1 MRSRAHRRD
10 ILRPLVPTAPVG
22 ALALGFAALLIAPP
36 VSAQATTA
44 PLSATPTERSAPP
57 SSTPPAEGSAAAPSK
72 APSTIEITVE
82 GEKAPAGSTSLGRR
96 NIREMPGVLD
106 DPYRAVEVQPGV
118 TPTASGIPYY
128 FIRGAPPGNVGYF
141 FDGIQVPLLFHV
153 GAGPSVIPSA
163 AIRSVAIHPGP
174 TPASAGRF
182 AGAIIDAESTPPSY
196 QWRGEGSLR
205 ATDVGGILDG
215 PVGED
220 VNVFAGGRFATGA
233 PLISALVPSLALGYG
248 DYQTRVSWRPR
259 PDTRLSVFA
268 FGAYDYLA
276 TLTRACGSDAGSP
289 SAWCRGEITGRDVLL
304 DTDFHRVNLRYD
316 RELANGDK
324 LRADVTLGAERSR
337 GVAVA
342 AARDLKLNARLS
354 GATPAFSGKALLRG
368 GIDVAL
374 DRYDVTPF
382 PEGNDPIC
390 AMGTPGMLCGSQGE
404 LAHAAAVLFP
414 DRLDIALGAWAD
426 ALIELG
432 EGSTITPGLRIDHY
446 TSLGNS
452 ALAVDPRLVGRFGV
466 GKHLRFVPAV
476 ALASQLPAFAPIPA
490 LQIGGIRGG
499 LQRSLQT
506 SFGTEVSVGPIEA
519 VATVFRHATF
529 NLSDA
534 IGSGRGTGFGV
545 DRFLTRSVGD
555 AYGLELGARGALRRN
570 IFFLASYTLARA
582 TRTVLGRTVPSAYDR
597 THTAHFAL
605 LFDLGRGMRVGVRHV
620 FYTGFPADEAISGR
634 PPSESPARVRP
645 FYRLDV
651 RASKRWKIGKS
662 GYVGVVLDLENA
674 LLAKEVFDV
683 SCDEHGQ
690 CAPKELGPI
699 TIPQLGLE
707 AGF

>member
-1 MRSRAHRRD
+1 MRPRAHRRD
-10 ILRPLVPTAPVG
+10 LPRPLVLTAPRG
-22 ALALGFAALLIAPP
+22 ALALALGFAAVLSAPSVRAQAAEPAGAPP
-36 VSAQATTA
+36 TEGSPA
-44 PLSATPTERSAPP
+44 PLSAS
-57 SSTPPAEGSAAAPSK
+57 PAEGATSAPS
-72 APSTIEITVE
+72 AIEITVE
-82 GEKAPAGSTSLGRR
+82 GEKAPAGSTTLGRR

-174 TPASAGRF
+174 TPTSAGRF
-182 AGAIIDAESTPPSY
+182 AGAIIDAESAPPSY

-205 ATDVGGILDG
+205 ATDAGAILEG

-220 VNVFAGGRFATGA
+220 VNVFVGGRYAIGA

-248 DYQTRVSWRPR
+248 DYQARVTWRPR

-276 TLTRACGSDAGSP
+276 TLTRSCGEARSSP
-289 SAWCRGEITGRDVLL
+289 ASCRGEITGRDVLL

-316 RELANGDK
+316 RELGGGGK
-324 LRADVTLGAERSR
+324 LRADLTLGADRSR

-342 AARDLKLNARLS
+342 AARDLKLNARFS
-354 GATPAFSGKALLRG
+354 GGAPVFSGKALLRG
-368 GIDVAL
+368 GLDVGL

-382 PEGNDPIC
+382 SGEDDPSC
-390 AMGTPGMLCGSQGE
+390 ATGLPGMLCGSKGE
-404 LAHAAAVLFP
+404 LAAAAAELFP
-414 DRLDIALGAWAD
+414 DRLDVVFGAWAD
-426 ALIELG
+426 ALIDLG
-432 EGSTITPGLRIDHY
+432 EGSTLTPGLRADHY

-452 ALAVDPRLVGRFGV
+452 AVAVDPRLVGRFKLGE
-466 GKHLRFVPAV
+466 HLRLVPAV

-506 SFGTEVSVGPIEA
+506 SFGAEVKAGPIEA
-519 VATVFRHATF
+519 VATVFRQATF

-534 IGSGRGTGFGV
+534 IGSGRGTGFGA
-545 DRFLTRSVGD
+545 DRFLTRSLGD

-582 TRTVLGRTVPSAYDR
+582 TRTEGGRTIPSAYDR

-620 FYTGFPADEAISGR
+620 FYTGFPADEAIPGR
-634 PPSESPARVRP
+634 PPSASPPRVRP

-662 GYVGVVLDLENA
+662 GYLGVVLDFENA

-683 SCDEHGQ
+683 SCDNSG

-699 TIPQLGLE
+699 TIPQIGLE
-707 AGF
+707 GGF